1 MVESV
6 IPAVVIPIKDLRR
19 RDEELIVFY
28 HDPNDNQIKTK
39 VVGYEIGVRSDICKR
54 SGIYNG
60 MRLEGIAYPV
70 FVENRE
76 ENKALEGIVAIAKW
90 EKYGERVESKFFIT
104 CVEPTYI
111 NIFRILSIEIKRS
124 TLLRLYMEQSIAER
138 LGIEEAQR
146 VTLLPLPKYLW
157 HAAKK

>member
-19 RDEELIVFY
+19 RGEEFIVFY

-39 VVGYEIGVRSDICKR
+39 VVEYEIGVRSYIC
-54 SGIYNG
+54 NG
-60 MRLEGIAYPV
+60 VHLESTAHPV

-76 ENKALEGIVAIAKW
+76 ENKDLEGIVAIAKW
-90 EKYGERVESKFFIT
+90 EKNGKRVESKFFIT
-104 CVEPTYI
+104 CVEPPYI
-111 NIFRILSIEIKRS
+111 DIFRICIEIERS
-124 TLLRLYMEQSIAER
+124 TLRRLYMEQSIAER

-157 HAAKK
+157 HATKK

>member
-28 HDPNDNQIKTK
+28 HDHNDNQIKIK
-39 VVGYEIGVRSDICKR
+39 VVGYEIDVRSDIC
-54 SGIYNG
+54 NG
-60 MRLEGIAYPV
+60 VHLKSTAYPV

-76 ENKALEGIVAIAKW
+76 ENKAFEGIVAIAKW
-90 EKYGERVESKFFIT
+90 EKNGERVESKFFIT
-104 CVEPTYI
+104 CIEPTYI

-146 VTLLPLPKYLW
+146 VTLLPTPIW
-157 HAAKK
+157 RADKKSYSD

>member
-19 RDEELIVFY
+19 RGEELIVFY
-28 HDPNDNQIKTK
+28 RDKDNQIKTK
-39 VVGYEIGVRSDICKR
+39 VVEYEIDVRSDICKR

-60 MRLEGIAYPV
+60 GYLKSTAYPV

-90 EKYGERVESKFFIT
+90 EKYGERVESKLFIT

-111 NIFRILSIEIKRS
+111 KYLEFLSIEIERS

>member
-19 RDEELIVFY
+19 RGEELIVFY
-28 HDPNDNQIKTK
+28 RDKDNQIKTK
-39 VVGYEIGVRSDICKR
+39 VVGYEIDVRSDICKR

-60 MRLEGIAYPV
+60 GYLKSTAYPV

-76 ENKALEGIVAIAKW
+76 ENKDLEGIVAIAKW

-104 CVEPTYI
+104 CVEPPYI
-111 NIFRILSIEIKRS
+111 KFLSIEIERS
-124 TLLRLYMEQSIAER
+124 TLRRLYMEQSIAER